1 MSERIG
7 AALRRAGATLAAAG
21 LEAPEREARLLLRH
35 ALGLAP
41 GGRIDP
47 AAVFDP
53 ARFDAL
59 LARRAAREPM
69 AYITGRQ
76 GFWSIDL
83 AVTPAALIPRADSEA
98 LITAALAALPERVRV
113 SRMLDLGTGAG
124 ALLLAA
130 LSEFPRAW
138 GLGVDRSP
146 AAAAL
151 AAANARALGLAGRA
165 AFVCADWAAPI
176 AGRFDLVLCNP
187 PYVRRG
193 DIPALMPEV
202 ARFEPRAALDGG
214 VDGLDAY
221 RALLPDLGR
230 LLAPAGAAVIELGQG
245 QAESL
250 AGLAHAMGLC
260 IAGLHDDLGGI
271 ARAMVLRR
279 RTA

>member
-21 LEAPEREARLLLRH
+21 VAAPEREARLLLRH
-35 ALGLAP
+35 ALGLEP
-41 GGRIDP
+41 GARIDP
-47 AAVFDP
+47 AATFDP
-53 ARFDAL
+53 AGFDAL

-98 LITAALAALPERVRV
+98 LIAAALAALPERARVVRV
-113 SRMLDLGTGAG
+113 LDLGTGTG

-130 LSEFPRAW
+130 LGEFPRAW
-138 GLGVDRSP
+138 GLGADRSP
-146 AAAAL
+146 PAAAL

-214 VDGLDAY
+214 PDGLDAY

-230 LLAPAGAAVIELGQG
+230 LLAPAGAAVFELGQG

-250 AGLAHAMGLC
+250 AALARAAGLC
-260 IAGLHDDLGGI
+260 IAGLHEDLGGI

-279 RTA
+279 GTA